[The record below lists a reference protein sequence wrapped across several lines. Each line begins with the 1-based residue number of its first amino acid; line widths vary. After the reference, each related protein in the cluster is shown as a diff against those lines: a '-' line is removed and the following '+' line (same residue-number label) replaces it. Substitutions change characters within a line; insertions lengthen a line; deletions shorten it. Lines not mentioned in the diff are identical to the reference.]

1 LKPLPLAD
9 AELTR
14 RSPPPQS
21 EFHVG
26 DVKYHLGLT
35 QKIAFPADSKAAPT
49 EEGACLLT
57 VGLTPNPSHLEA
69 VDPVVMGQV
78 HARQQRLGDATKD
91 GVMGLLLHGDA
102 AFSGLGGTSE
112 VRARFA
118 LPDLKTWNLS
128 TRKRTSKW
136 PKRQR
141 MRISRFARCASLA
154 EAGKVR

>member
-1 LKPLPLAD
+1 M
-9 AELTR
+9 
-14 RSPPPQS
+14 QS

-78 HARQQRLGDATKD
+78 HARQQTLGDTTKN

-112 VRARFA
+112 VRAGSLA
-118 LPDLKTWNLS
+118 LPDH
-128 TRKRTSKW
+128 
-136 PKRQR
+136 RQ
-141 MRISRFARCASLA
+141 SSH
-154 EAGKVR
+154 G